1 MKLGLFLMPLHRPER
16 LHAETYEED
25 LDLMAFADDLGY
37 SETWVGEHFN
47 VPWENM
53 PSPELFIARALG
65 VTKQMSFGIG
75 VAQLHYH
82 NPIHVAHRI
91 AMLDHMS
98 RGRIYL
104 GIGSTGAP
112 IDMEMFGVD
121 PKAGSP
127 RERMEEAIEVIL
139 RIWRAEPF
147 EHRGRF
153 FNATLPEPQ
162 PEARLGFH
170 MTPYQTPHPPIA
182 VAGSQPYSQ
191 TLAVAGERGWL
202 PLSNCFLH
210 PAHLPSHWE
219 VVEKGGQKTGRKTSR
234 SEWRIAREVFVA
246 EDGARAREEMLRGPI
261 GKFFTDYWVPVF
273 KATPT
278 GLARLK
284 HDPDMPDEQ
293 VTAEYMLD
301 QAWIVGSPDDCEQQ
315 IRRLHDD
322 VGGFG
327 TLLLLC
333 HDWEKDRGK
342 WLRSLELMSREVLP
356 ALGDLRL

>member
-1 MKLGLFLMPLHRPER
+1 
-16 LHAETYEED
+16 
-25 LDLMAFADDLGY
+25 MAFADDLGY

-170 MTPYQTPHPPIA
+170 MTPYQTPIPRSRWPEASRTPRLWRWRGSA
-182 VAGSQPYSQ
+182 VGCRSVTASC
-191 TLAVAGERGWL
+191 T
-202 PLSNCFLH
+202 PLISR
-210 PAHLPSHWE
+210 A
-219 VVEKGGQKTGRKTSR
+219 TGRSSR
-234 SEWRIAREVFVA
+234 KAARRRA
-246 EDGARAREEMLRGPI
+246 ERRRDPSGA
-261 GKFFTDYWVPVF
+261 
-273 KATPT
+273 
-278 GLARLK
+278 
-284 HDPDMPDEQ
+284 
-293 VTAEYMLD
+293 
-301 QAWIVGSPDDCEQQ
+301 
-315 IRRLHDD
+315 
-322 VGGFG
+322 
-327 TLLLLC
+327 
-333 HDWEKDRGK
+333 
-342 WLRSLELMSREVLP
+342 SLERCSWRRTVQGRE
-356 ALGDLRL
+356 RRC